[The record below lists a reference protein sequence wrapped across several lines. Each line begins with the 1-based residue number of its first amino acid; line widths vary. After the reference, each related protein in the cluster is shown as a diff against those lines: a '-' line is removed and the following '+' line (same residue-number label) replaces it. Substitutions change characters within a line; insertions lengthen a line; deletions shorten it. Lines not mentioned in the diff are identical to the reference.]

1 MVFASSSSSHNHR
14 FLSALSV
21 QCAVCVGSFLKSSLT
36 SSKSPLRLLG
46 VLLAVLAAMTP
57 VPVAMA
63 QIVINTKIVGAQS
76 APTDGQLDAALIN
89 ASLPPAQNVSSQTS
103 QDIISQA
110 CPVGTFAE
118 GNASSCTPCSNGTA
132 SNVNAST
139 THLSC
144 QKCVAGTWS
153 GQGAPTCT
161 QCGADTFEPNPGAPA
176 PSSCRACP
184 PNSASGT
191 GTNSL
196 LGCACNNGT
205 FYNADLIEPLDPVAV
220 VAPSWASL
228 QLDSIVL
235 DIAHLSC

>member
-1 MVFASSSSSHNHR
+1 L
-14 FLSALSV
+14 LS
-21 QCAVCVGSFLKSSLT
+21 
-36 SSKSPLRLLG
+36 
-46 VLLAVLAAMTP
+46 VLLAAMVVITP
-57 VPVAMA
+57 MPVAMA

-76 APTDGQLDAALIN
+76 APTGDQLDAALAN
-89 ASLPPAQNVSSQTS
+89 ASLPQAQNISSDT
-103 QDIISQA
+103 DREIISEA

-118 GNASSCTPCSNGTA
+118 GNTSTCTPCSNGTA

-144 QKCVAGTWS
+144 QKCNAGTWS

-161 QCGADTFEPNPGAPA
+161 QCGTNTFEPNPGAPA
-176 PSSCRACP
+176 PSSCLACP
-184 PNSASGT
+184 PNSASGS
-191 GTNSL
+191 GTNSI

-220 VAPSWASL
+220 AAPSWASL
-228 QLDSIVL
+228 QLDSVVL

>member
-1 MVFASSSSSHNHR
+1 MVR
-14 FLSALSV
+14 ALSYSIS
-21 QCAVCVGSFLKSSLT
+21 CAACAGSFLKLLLT

-46 VLLAVLAAMTP
+46 VVLTVLAALTP
-57 VPVAMA
+57 APVAMA
-63 QIVINTKIVGAQS
+63 QIIIDTKIVGAKS
-76 APTDGQLDAALIN
+76 APTGGQLDAALIN
-89 ASLPPAQNVSSQTS
+89 ASLPPTQNISSQTNTE
-103 QDIISQA
+103 IISEA

-118 GNASSCTPCSNGTA
+118 GNTSTCTLCSNGTA

-144 QKCVAGTWS
+144 QKCNAGTWS
-153 GQGAPTCT
+153 GQGSPTCT
-161 QCGADTFEPNPGAPA
+161 QCGINTFEPNPGAPA
-176 PSSCRACP
+176 PSSCLACP

-191 GTNSL
+191 GTNSI

-220 VAPSWASL
+220 AAPSWASL
-228 QLDSIVL
+228 QLDSVVL